1 MGTKIFD
8 HGMMTYQHAY
18 GKPYTIPIYC
28 WYLEGGDKKILVDTG
43 EMQPIISPER
53 EAAIGERSTPSRGAW
68 PLRPEPG
75 TSTSCP
81 RTCTTTTA
89 NDSECVSAH
98 LRAQAELKHIPTRT
112 AGLPLQ

>member
-1 MGTKIFD
+1 VSQFKIHPIVMGTKIFD

-18 GKPYTIPIYC
+18 GKPYTIPIYS

-53 EAAIGERSTPSRGAW
+53 EAAIGGKTRSTPSRTGSPSTASS
-68 PLRPEPG
+68 PR
-75 TSTSCP
+75 TSTSSST

-89 NDSECVSAH
+89 KTTTSA
-98 LRAQAELKHIPTRT
+98 
-112 AGLPLQ
+112 